1 MGYLSGV
8 NRRLL
13 NTEALVKNAR
23 SFGGCRC
30 ELLRLLVALKGK
42 LQQIRV
48 MVKKK
53 KRNNSFFYLNLEGMN
68 MKCCPKDSG
77 LSRSISVPSDQRVI
91 QKTAKLR

>member
-13 NTEALVKNAR
+13 NTEALFKNAR

-30 ELLRLLVALKGK
+30 ELLRLLAVLKGK

-53 KRNNSFFYLNLEGMN
+53 
-68 MKCCPKDSG
+68 
-77 LSRSISVPSDQRVI
+77 
-91 QKTAKLR
+91 

>member
-13 NTEALVKNAR
+13 NTEALFKNAR

-30 ELLRLLVALKGK
+30 ELLRLLAVLKGK

-53 KRNNSFFYLNLEGMN
+53 ITKQQLFFTL
-68 MKCCPKDSG
+68 
-77 LSRSISVPSDQRVI
+77 IS
-91 QKTAKLR
+91 KG